1 MRCNRGIHVFAA
13 TVSLVIAPI
22 ACSEAVESGEPGS
35 DTGIPT
41 TPLPEGAQAISLLGK
56 PLYSTIDTTEV
67 VTQQIADRAAAR
79 MAYDADPNNA
89 DVIIWLGR
97 RTAYLGL
104 YREAIDIFTEG
115 IGKHPDDARMYRH
128 RGHRYIS
135 IREFERAIADLSHGA
150 DLVRGTEDTVE
161 PDGQPNERGIPT
173 SSLHSNIHY
182 HLALAY
188 YLKGDFE
195 AALESYRD
203 YMDVVTN
210 PDMLVAI
217 SHWWYMALRRLGHDT
232 EAARVLEVISADL
245 AVIENRSYHRLLLMY
260 KGELDAD
267 NLWDPTSQDP
277 SGVAIAYGVANWHFY
292 HGRTEHA
299 LGAFRQ
305 IISGTGWAGFG
316 YIAAEAELARL
327 EG

>member
-1 MRCNRGIHVFAA
+1 MRFSQGLHTFAA
-13 TVSLVIAPI
+13 TVCLAIAPM
-22 ACSEAVESGEPGS
+22 ACSQAIDSGELEGDPATS
-35 DTGIPT
+35 VTA
-41 TPLPEGAQAISLLGK
+41 LPEGAQAISLLGQ
-56 PLYSTIDTTEV
+56 PLYPSTDTTEV
-67 VTQQIADRAAAR
+67 MTQQIADRAGAR
-79 MAYDADPNNA
+79 IAYDADPNDA
-89 DVIIWLGR
+89 DAIIWLGR

-104 YREAIDIFTEG
+104 YREAIEIFTEG
-115 IGKHPDDARMYRH
+115 IRKHPGDARMYRH

-135 IREFERAIADLSHGA
+135 VREFDLAIADLSHGA

-188 YLKGDFE
+188 YLNGDFE
-195 AALESYRD
+195 TALDSYRD

-217 SHWWYMALRRLGHDT
+217 SHWWYMALRRLDRDA
-232 EAARVLEVISADL
+232 EADQVLEAISADL
-245 AVIENRSYHRLLLMY
+245 AVIENQSYHQLLLMY
-260 KGELDAD
+260 KGDSEAD
-267 NLWDPTSQDP
+267 DLWDPTSQDP

-292 HGRTEHA
+292 HKRTEQA
-299 LGAFRQ
+299 VDAFRQ

-316 YIAAEAELARL
+316 YIAAEAELARM
-327 EG
+327 EE